1 MKISSSIMAWNEANT
16 IDLALKSITGF
27 ADEVIIYDTGSF
39 DGTPKI
45 AREWLQ
51 KLNLSGEVKQVTLKS
66 GKDIMNIR
74 LAAWQACTSKWVL
87 MQDGQLVLSEA
98 LKRELKRHAKKRP
111 RRSCSVK
118 SLNLMGDYLHYF
130 ANRPFMAYHK
140 IFAKK
145 DRPYRMAFK
154 TRPHFKG
161 KNVPAKNYAFNL
173 SRVRPAW
180 RSWYRGELFDRRV
193 YNPKPQA
200 WINEYNRQYKWLTSG
215 VGSSLV
221 EYVEK
226 VEGLSLEDV
235 RRIAP
240 KWYLRQLKLEATP
253 LKPAFRKN
261 LAEVLKQELENPRYR
276 LKKRRGKIIGRWP
289 EL

>member
-1 MKISSSIMAWNEANT
+1 MWRFYEKNT
-16 IDLALKSITGF
+16 PQDL
-27 ADEVIIYDTGSF
+27 GSV
-39 DGTPKI
+39 
-45 AREWLQ
+45 L
-51 KLNLSGEVKQVTLKS
+51 L
-66 GKDIMNIR
+66 GKP
-74 LAAWQACTSKWVL
+74 C
-87 MQDGQLVLSEA
+87 
-98 LKRELKRHAKKRP
+98 
-111 RRSCSVK
+111 
-118 SLNLMGDYLHYF
+118 
-130 ANRPFMAYHK
+130 
-140 IFAKK
+140 
-145 DRPYRMAFK
+145 
-154 TRPHFKG
+154 
-161 KNVPAKNYAFNL
+161 
-173 SRVRPAW
+173 
-180 RSWYRGELFDRRV
+180 
-193 YNPKPQA
+193 
-200 WINEYNRQYKWLTSG
+200 G